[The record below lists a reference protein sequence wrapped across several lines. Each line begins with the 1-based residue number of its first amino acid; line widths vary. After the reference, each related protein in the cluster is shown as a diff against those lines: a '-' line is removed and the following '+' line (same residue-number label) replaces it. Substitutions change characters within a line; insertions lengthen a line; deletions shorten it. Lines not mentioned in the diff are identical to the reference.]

1 MELSERIVAGKTRA
15 LLLFCVGASMA
26 AGVCLGLLCYWA
38 LRSDEA
44 REMALLRTVV
54 DEVGQRYVDDVPR
67 RRLVDNAIRGLLA
80 GLDGHSRLLDARDLA
95 TMRER
100 ASGAFG
106 GVGLEI
112 GVVGG
117 HLTVIAPLP
126 DTPAARAGIAAGDR
140 LVAVDDRPV
149 QRLGELVQALRGP
162 PDTNVS
168 VRIARPANRPVS
180 APDAE
185 AAATRPGPRQ
195 TLEFTLT
202 RARISLPSARG
213 RLLEPGYGYVRISHF
228 STTTLD
234 DLSSLVAELAAA
246 RSLRGMILDLR
257 GNTGGLFTASVQV
270 ADAFLERGVILTV
283 DGRAKEAGRRFE
295 ARQGDITA
303 GAALA
308 VLLDRG
314 SASASEVV
322 AGALQDH
329 RRAVVVGTRSHG
341 KTSVQTVMRF
351 GGERAIKLTTA
362 RYVTPAGRRLDETGV
377 TPDIAVPRRDGEAAA
392 DYRERMVAVA
402 LGHLKGRD
410 GRG

>member
-1 MELSERIVAGKTRA
+1 MELPERIVAGKMRA
-15 LLLFCVGASMA
+15 LLLLCVGASMA

-38 LRSDEA
+38 LRSDEE
-44 REMALLRTVV
+44 REMALLRAVV
-54 DEVGQRYVDDVPR
+54 DEVEQRYVDDVPR
-67 RRLVDNAIRGLLA
+67 RRLVDDAIRGLLA
-80 GLDGHSRLLDARDLA
+80 GLDDHSQLLDAHALDA
-95 TMRER
+95 MRER

-112 GVVGG
+112 GVVDG

-149 QRLGELVQALRGP
+149 QRLGELAQALRGP

-168 VRIARPANRPVS
+168 VRVARP
-180 APDAE
+180 D
-185 AAATRPGPRQ
+185 PRE

-202 RARISLPSARG
+202 RARINLPSARG
-213 RLLEPGYGYVRISHF
+213 RLLAPGYGYARVSHF
-228 STTTLD
+228 SATTLD
-234 DLSSLVAELAAA
+234 DLAALVTELSSAHP
-246 RSLRGMILDLR
+246 LRGLIVDLR
-257 GNTGGLFTASVQV
+257 GNTGGLFTASVRV

-283 DGRAKEAGRRFE
+283 DGRAEATAQRFE
-295 ARQGDITA
+295 ARQGDITD

-329 RRAVVVGTRSHG
+329 RRAVVVGTRSYG
-341 KTSVQTVMRF
+341 KASVQTVMHV
-351 GGERAIKLTTA
+351 GGQRAIKLTTA

-377 TPDIAVPRRDGEAAA
+377 TPDIAVPRRDGETAA
-392 DYRERMVAVA
+392 DHRERALAVA
-402 LGHLKGRD
+402 LAYLKEHGA
-410 GRG
+410 RG

>member
-1 MELSERIVAGKTRA
+1 MELPKRIVAGKTRA
-15 LLLFCVGASMA
+15 LLLLCVGASMA

-38 LRSDEA
+38 LRSDEE
-44 REMALLRTVV
+44 REMALLRAVMG
-54 DEVGQRYVDDVPR
+54 EVETSYVDDVPR
-67 RRLVDNAIRGLLA
+67 RRLVDDAIRGLLA
-80 GLDGHSRLLDARDLA
+80 GLDDHSQLLDAHALA

-100 ASGAFG
+100 ATGVFG

-112 GVVGG
+112 GVVDG

-126 DTPAARAGIAAGDR
+126 DTPAARAGIVAGDR

-149 QRLGELVQALRGP
+149 RRLGELAQALRGP

-168 VRIARPANRPVS
+168 VRVARPDPH
-180 APDAE
+180 E
-185 AAATRPGPRQ
+185 

-213 RLLEPGYGYVRISHF
+213 RLLAPGYGYARVSHF

-234 DLSSLVAELAAA
+234 DLAGLVAELSSA
-246 RSLRGMILDLR
+246 RPLRGLIVDLR

-283 DGRAKEAGRRFE
+283 DGRAEAAAQRFE

-329 RRAVVVGTRSHG
+329 RRAVVVGTRSYG
-341 KTSVQTVMRF
+341 KASVQTVMHI

-377 TPDIAVPRRDGEAAA
+377 TPDIAVPRRDGETAA
-392 DYRERMVAVA
+392 DHRERVVAVA
-402 LGHLKGRD
+402 LAYLKEHGA
-410 GRG
+410 RG

>member
-1 MELSERIVAGKTRA
+1 MELPKRIVAGKTRA
-15 LLLFCVGASMA
+15 LLLLCVGASMA

-38 LRSDEA
+38 LRSDEE
-44 REMALLRTVV
+44 REMALLRAVV
-54 DEVGQRYVDDVPR
+54 DEVEQRYVDDVPR
-67 RRLVDNAIRGLLA
+67 RRLVDDAIRGLLA
-80 GLDGHSRLLDARDLA
+80 GLDDHSQLLDARALA
-95 TMRER
+95 AMRER

-112 GVVGG
+112 GVVDG

-149 QRLGELVQALRGP
+149 QRLGELAQALRGP
-162 PDTNVS
+162 PDTNVN
-168 VRIARPANRPVS
+168 VRVARPAS
-180 APDAE
+180 QSDAE
-185 AAATRPGPRQ
+185 ATRPDPRE

-202 RARISLPSARG
+202 RARINLPSARG
-213 RLLEPGYGYVRISHF
+213 RLLAPGYGYARVSHF
-228 STTTLD
+228 SATTVD
-234 DLSSLVAELAAA
+234 DLAALVTELASA
-246 RSLRGMILDLR
+246 RPLRGLIVDLR

-283 DGRAKEAGRRFE
+283 DGRAEAAAQRFE
-295 ARQGDITA
+295 ARQGDITT

-322 AGALQDH
+322 AGTLQDH
-329 RRAVVVGTRSHG
+329 RRAVVVGTRSYG
-341 KTSVQTVMRF
+341 KASVQTVMHF

-377 TPDIAVPRRDGEAAA
+377 TPDIAVPRRDGEPAA
-392 DYRERMVAVA
+392 DYRERVVAVA
-402 LGHLKGRD
+402 LAYLKE
-410 GRG
+410 RGARG